1 MSAEDR
7 PADGGGSGEGS
18 GGGRLLTGVA
28 WAVLL
33 LGLWLWGR
41 EVTEGPGGSS
51 APTTG
56 DVAAVGRPLGAPLPP
71 AHPPVDGATPQHLDV
86 RSIGITAPVVRR
98 GLDRWGAVDPPPY
111 NQSSKVGWYGAGAKP
126 GAPGVALFVGHVD
139 TESRPA
145 VFYGLSAAR
154 PGEKIRVTGAGGERL
169 EFTIDD
175 IQVFTRERFD
185 PQKVYGPRES
195 DRAELRLITCGG
207 TYDKKARTYTANVV
221 VSAYLTG
228 TGTGTGAGKG

>member
-7 PADGGGSGEGS
+7 PAS

-41 EVTEGPGGSS
+41 EMTDGPGGSS

-56 DVAAVGRPLGAPLPP
+56 DVAAVGRPLGEPLPP
-71 AHPPVDGATPQHLDV
+71 AHAPVDGAAPQHVTVPSL
-86 RSIGITAPVVRR
+86 GITAPVVPR
-98 GLDRWGAVDPPPY
+98 GLDNSGAVDPPPY
-111 NQSSKVGWYGAGAKP
+111 HQSSKVAWYGGGTRP
-126 GAPGVALFVGHVD
+126 GDAGVALLVGHVD

-145 VFYGLSAAR
+145 VFYSLSAAR
-154 PGEKIRVTGAGGERL
+154 PGEKVRVTGAGGESL

-221 VSAYLTG
+221 VSAYLTH
-228 TGTGTGAGKG
+228 AGRD

>member
-7 PADGGGSGEGS
+7 PAG

-41 EVTEGPGGSS
+41 EMTDGSS

-71 AHPPVDGATPQHLDV
+71 AHAPVEGAAPRHVTVP
-86 RSIGITAPVVRR
+86 SIGITAPVVPR
-98 GLDRWGAVDPPPY
+98 GLDASGAVDPPPY
-111 NQSSKVGWYGAGAKP
+111 HQPSKVGWYEDGTKP
-126 GAPGVALFVGHVD
+126 GARGVALLVGHVD
-139 TESRPA
+139 TESKPA

-154 PGEKIRVTGAGGERL
+154 PGEKVRLARAGGESL

-185 PQKVYGPRES
+185 PRKVYGPRES

-228 TGTGTGAGKG
+228 TGRS

>member
-1 MSAEDR
+1 MSSEDR
-7 PADGGGSGEGS
+7 PAS

-41 EVTEGPGGSS
+41 EMTNGPGGSS

-56 DVAAVGRPLGAPLPP
+56 DVAAVGRPLGVPLPP
-71 AHPPVDGATPQHLDV
+71 AHPPVGGTAPRHLAV
-86 RSIGITAPVVRR
+86 PSIGITAPVVPR
-98 GLDRWGAVDPPPY
+98 GLDTSGAVDPPPY
-111 NQSSKVGWYGAGAKP
+111 HQPSKVGWYGSGTAP
-126 GAPGVALFVGHVD
+126 GAEGAALLVGHVD
-139 TESRPA
+139 TESKPA
-145 VFYGLSAAR
+145 VFYHLSAAR

-175 IQVFTRERFD
+175 VQVFTRERFD

-228 TGTGTGAGKG
+228 TSQG